1 MSQTID
7 QRIVEM
13 RFDNQQFEH
22 GVQTSLNTLDRL
34 KNALN
39 GGNKSSA
46 AFDGLNKAFSSVSL
60 TGLNG
65 LQSAIDTINSRFSI
79 MGELGYN
86 ALMRIEN
93 AAISV
98 GQKLV
103 SALTIEPIKT
113 GFQEYETQ
121 MNAVQTILANTQ
133 SKGTTLD
140 DVNKSLN
147 ELNHY
152 ADKTIY
158 NFTQM
163 TRNIGTFTAAGVGLE
178 DATSAIQGIA
188 NLAAVSGSTSQ
199 QASVAMYQLSQALAS
214 GTVKLQDWN
223 SVVNAGM
230 GGQVFQDALKTTAK
244 AIEGIDVDKLIEK
257 YGSFR
262 ETLSKT
268 GWLSTEVLTETLN
281 NFTLANT
288 EANKQM
294 LVSKGYTEEEAKS
307 ILKMAETATDAATKV
322 KTFSQLWDTTK
333 EAAQST
339 WTQTWQYIIGD
350 FEEAKFTLTEVSKAV
365 GDFIETMNAGRNEN
379 LKYWHDFGGRT
390 MMLQS
395 FKNTFEALGAV
406 LGTVGRAFREVFPET
421 TSTQLMV
428 MTRNVREFTKGL
440 KPSEETLQKVH
451 MVAKG
456 FFSALSVG
464 VSIVKAIA
472 GGIFQLA
479 SALVKMSGGLLDAAA
494 KLGRYISLCAQSLK
508 TNDTFNKIVQK
519 FVDFLSQIPGQLDGI
534 FKRITGSSLSGALN
548 KLVGVVGTALIKLT
562 GFLNRFANAD
572 TSGFGKFAD
581 DVEKKTTPLRA
592 AFAGLQSILSGIWEF
607 FKSFLPAFSAI
618 ATKVGEV
625 LNAAGTAIKNALAGA
640 SFKDA
645 ANIVNTG
652 VVAMIA
658 LGIKK
663 VFDKIADAIENA
675 GSIVDKL
682 TDILDGVCDSLKAFQ
697 TSLKADTLK
706 EIAIA
711 VGILAASIFVLSTI
725 DGPSLATA
733 LGGMTVAFGEL
744 VGAAKLLSDNINLL
758 GAAKLMMMGNALIK
772 MAAAILVLSFAV
784 KNLASLEW
792 DQLIRGLVGIAGI
805 AAVLVGAAKLMQNA
819 TAGIS
824 KASLGLMA
832 MAVAIGLLV
841 KPVKE
846 LGLLPVDQLAKGL
859 VSVGV
864 LCIELAAAM
873 RLMGSDTI
881 GVRGA
886 VGVIAYAAAINI
898 LYKAVKAF
906 GSMSFDEMIQG
917 LVAVSV
923 LLIETSTLL
932 NVAGG
937 AEHVMATGVAMIA
950 LGAAMVIFQKS
961 VAGFGSMKL
970 TELAK
975 GLGAVAVVL
984 LEMALATNA
993 MTGALPGAAAILVV
1007 ALAIDALTPAL
1018 LALSKLTVGQI
1029 VASLFEL
1036 AGVFAVFGGAAALL
1050 TPVIPAMF
1058 GLAGA
1063 IALLGAGMLA
1073 AGVGITA
1080 FAVGFTALVA
1090 LFSGGIAL
1098 ISAAIT
1104 GLISLIPKF
1113 VSGIVTLFDELLK
1126 GIAEKA
1132 PSIANSFV
1140 TIVGAILTT
1149 LATLIPQVV
1158 SLAIEII
1165 SEFLRAIKST
1175 VPQIIDTA
1183 LYIIDNFLKALSKSI
1198 PKFVQY
1204 GFDLIKGILQ
1214 GIANNI
1220 PGIIKAAADII
1231 VNFLNALAKELPR
1244 IVDAGF
1250 KLIVSFINGIADGIR
1265 SNTDDMIAAVKNL
1278 FDAMLEAAVKVLT
1291 EGIATFLGVGRDDVD
1306 GFIKGVGEKFGDV
1319 KTKAGEL
1326 VKSAISGI
1334 EEKLKDV
1341 VETGKNF
1348 VQGFING
1355 LEDVPLIGKLVSA
1368 AKDLGGKALNSL
1380 NESLDEHSP
1389 SKETEKSG
1397 ANFDEG
1403 FKIGVEEN
1411 SESVKKTVKKVGK
1424 EWLDELTK
1432 TIDGQID
1439 IFGKYENKI
1448 GMTGKALLK
1457 NMNSW
1462 SGGLE
1467 SWSKKIKYLA
1477 EEGIDKGLLQKLIDA
1492 GPKGV
1497 EYVNAFIS
1505 MTSSELAEAGK
1516 AYAESMEQPAKLAKE
1531 VLGVYAENAEQV
1543 TESTKQAVE
1552 ANVELGDSVTD
1563 TAQKLGETGEV
1574 YSQAI
1579 QKPAE
1584 AATEVLGTYAEVS
1597 SEAAGLL
1604 DEAIT
1609 KNKDLVDSVAE
1620 STEATEHQLQKAQF
1634 AYENMRDSLKGVI
1647 DSQLDIFSEFKTD
1660 TELTSEQLI
1669 TNMES
1674 QLNGVTTWSDELNG
1688 LISRGIDEGLLQH
1701 LAEMGPKGYE
1711 YVHAFTEMSDDEL
1724 SHAGELYRNSLTIS
1738 DEVSASIADK
1748 WATAGYNASLGFV
1761 QGIQAVDARAD
1772 AANLADGALESV
1784 RATLDEHSPSRVMHD
1799 IGVYFVQ
1806 GFVNGIRESYA
1817 TATGEITSFAETCI
1831 GLLKIYFAPEKFQE
1845 LGTSIGTGIQNG
1857 LNEAITAISTAFDA
1871 GGILESY
1878 GTLGQNIIQGIITG
1892 MSAKTAEAVTTV
1904 QTMMTNVSTAITGFN
1919 PQLNASGV
1927 GLITQLNAGMVS
1939 LQATVIATGN
1949 TIITQTKQKIDSFRQ
1964 PYFNSGR
1971 DLIQKVID
1979 GFKNRKSTVVNTAD
1993 EITKEADQKINSY
2006 QNTYLQTGETLIEK
2020 LRTGVA
2026 NKQQNVVTTADT
2038 LVKAAL
2044 KAITDTYNDWYA
2056 AGQYIIQGLDAG
2068 ISSMEHI
2075 IFEHLQRIAAEAIA
2089 AAEEECEIE
2098 SPSKAFFRIGKF
2110 IDLGWVNG
2118 IDAYADKVTGAA
2130 SGLAHN
2136 ALYTVRDAFSNM
2148 ASIVSDDISLD
2159 PTIRPVLDLT
2169 DVENGLTG
2177 IDSMLAAQRSLSM
2190 SIGGVNEE
2198 GLRQNRPYVI
2208 YLNTSTNLD
2217 GQVIAT
2223 SMDTILGEAL

>member
-22 GVQTSLNTLDRL
+22 GVQTSLNTLERL

-39 GGNKSSA
+39 GGNKSTA

-65 LQSAIDTINSRFSI
+65 LQNAIDTINGRFSL

-93 AAISV
+93 AAINA
-98 GQKLV
+98 GQKMV

-140 DVNKSLN
+140 DVNKALN

-188 NLAAVSGSTSQ
+188 NLAAVSGSSSQ

-244 AIEGIDVDKLIEK
+244 AIDGIDVDKLIEK

-294 LVSKGYTEEEAKS
+294 LVAKGYTEEEAKS

-350 FEEAKFTLTEVSKAV
+350 FEEAKFTFTEISKAV
-365 GDFIETMNAGRNEN
+365 NNFIEVMNAGRNEN

-421 TSTQLMV
+421 TSTQLMI
-428 MTRNVREFTKGL
+428 MTRHIREFTEGL
-440 KPSEETLQKVH
+440 KPSEETLQKIH
-451 MVAKG
+451 TVAKG
-456 FFSALSVG
+456 FFSVLDIG
-464 VSIVKAIA
+464 VQIVKAIA

-479 SALVKMSGGLLDAAA
+479 SSLVSMSGGLLDAAA

-519 FVDFLSQIPGQLDGI
+519 FIGFLAQIPGQLDGI
-534 FKRITGSSLSGALN
+534 FKRITGSSIGGALN
-548 KLVGVVGTALIKLT
+548 KLAGTVGSALVKLT

-572 TSGFGKFAD
+572 TSGFGKFAN

-592 AFAGLQSILSGIWEF
+592 AFAGLKSVLSGIWEF
-607 FKSFLPAFSAI
+607 FKSFLPAFGVI
-618 ATKVGEV
+618 AAKVGEV
-625 LNAAGTAIKNALAGA
+625 LNTAGTAIKNALAGA

-645 ANIVNTG
+645 ANVVNTG
-652 VVAMIA
+652 IVAMLA

-663 VFDKIADAIENA
+663 VFDKIADTIENA
-675 GSIVDKL
+675 GSIVEKL
-682 TDILDGVCDSLKAFQ
+682 TDILDGVCDSLQAFQ

-744 VGAAKLLSDNINLL
+744 VAAAKLLSDNISLL
-758 GAAKLMMMGNALIK
+758 GSAKLMLMGTALIK
-772 MAAAILVLSFAV
+772 LAAAILVLSIAV

-792 DQLIRGLVGIAGI
+792 DQLARGLTGVAGI
-805 AAVLVGAAKLMQNA
+805 AAILVASAKLMQNA

-832 MAVAIGLLV
+832 MAVAVRLLA

-846 LGLLPVDQLAKGL
+846 LGLLPFDQMAKGL

-864 LCIELAAAM
+864 LCVELAGAM

-881 GVRGA
+881 GIGGA
-886 VGVIAYAAAINI
+886 VGVIAFAAAINI

-906 GSMSFDEMIQG
+906 GVMPFDEMIQG
-917 LVAVSV
+917 LVGVSV
-923 LLIETSTLL
+923 VLIETSTLM

-937 AEHVMATGVAMIA
+937 ADHILATGVAMIA
-950 LGAAMVIFQKS
+950 LGAAMAIFQKS
-961 VAGFGSMKL
+961 VAAFGKMKL

-975 GLGAVAVVL
+975 GIGAIAIVLIEMAVA
-984 LEMALATNA
+984 ANA
-993 MTGALPGAAAILVV
+993 MTGALPGAAAILVI

-1029 VASLFEL
+1029 AASLFEL
-1036 AGVFAVFGGAAALL
+1036 AGVFTVFGVAAALL
-1050 TPVIPAMF
+1050 TPVIPAML

-1063 IALLGAGMLA
+1063 ITLLGVGLLA
-1073 AGVGITA
+1073 AGVGIAA
-1080 FAVGFTALVA
+1080 FAVGFTTLIS
-1090 LFSGGIAL
+1090 LFSGGISVIIGAIEGLLSAVPLIATVLVTAIDEFLKAL
-1098 ISAAIT
+1098 
-1104 GLISLIPKF
+1104 
-1113 VSGIVTLFDELLK
+1113 
-1126 GIAEKA
+1126 AEKV
-1132 PSIANSFV
+1132 PSIAESLV
-1140 TIVGAILTT
+1140 TVIGTIITT
-1149 LATLIPQVV
+1149 LETLIPQIVDF
-1158 SLAIEII
+1158 AIKLI

-1175 VPQIIDTA
+1175 VTQIVDTA
-1183 LYIIDNFLKALSKSI
+1183 LYIIDHFIKALSKSI

-1220 PGIIKAAADII
+1220 PGIIKAAADIV
-1231 VNFLNALAKELPR
+1231 VNFLNSLAKELPR
-1244 IVDAGF
+1244 IVEAGF
-1250 KLIVSFINGIADGIR
+1250 NLIVSFINGIADGIR
-1265 SNTDDMIAAVKNL
+1265 NNTDDMIAAVKNL
-1278 FDAMLEAAVKVLT
+1278 FDAMLEAAVKVLE

-1306 GFIKGVGEKFGDV
+1306 GFIKGVGEKFSDV
-1319 KTKAGEL
+1319 SAKAGEL
-1326 VKSAISGI
+1326 VKTAIGGI
-1334 EEKLKDV
+1334 EEKIGDV

-1368 AKDLGGKALNSL
+1368 AKGLGGKALNSL

-1397 ANFDEG
+1397 ENFDEG

-1411 SESVKKTVKKVGK
+1411 SDGVKKTIKKVGK

-1448 GMTGKALLK
+1448 GMTGKVLLK

-1467 SWSKKIKYLA
+1467 SWSKKIKFLA
-1477 EEGIDKGLLQKLIDA
+1477 EEGIDNGLLQKLIDA

-1505 MTSSELAEAGK
+1505 MTSDELAEAGK
-1516 AYAESMEQPAKLAKE
+1516 AYAESMEQPAKLAKD
-1531 VLGVYAENAEQV
+1531 VLDVYAANAEQV
-1543 TESTKQAVE
+1543 TESTKTAVE
-1552 ANVELGDSVTD
+1552 ANVELGNSVTT

-1574 YSQAI
+1574 YSEAI
-1579 QKPAE
+1579 EKPAE
-1584 AATEVLGTYAEVS
+1584 AASEVLGTYAEVS
-1597 SEAAGLL
+1597 GKAAEIL

-1609 KNKDLVDSVAE
+1609 KNKDLVDSVAL
-1620 STEATEHQLQKAQF
+1620 STEATESQLQRAQF
-1634 AYENMRDSLKGVI
+1634 AYENMRDSLKEVI
-1647 DSQLDIFSEFKTD
+1647 DSQIDIFSEFKTD
-1660 TELTSEQLI
+1660 TELTSGQLI
-1669 TNMES
+1669 KNMES
-1674 QLNGVTTWSDELNG
+1674 QLNGVTKWSDELNG
-1688 LISRGIDEGLLQH
+1688 LISKGIDEGLFQN
-1701 LAEMGPKGYE
+1701 LAQMGPKGYE
-1711 YVHAFTEMSDDEL
+1711 YVHAFSTMSETEL
-1724 SHAGELYRNSLTIS
+1724 AHASELYRNSLSIS
-1738 DEVSASIADK
+1738 DEVSRDIAGKWTAAGLNATLGYKQGVASSDAKDEAKKVGNDSIF
-1748 WATAGYNASLGFV
+1748 SLL
-1761 QGIQAVDARAD
+1761 D
-1772 AANLADGALESV
+1772 S
-1784 RATLDEHSPSRVMHD
+1784 LDEHSPSRKTYD
-1799 IGVYFVQ
+1799 AGINFVQ
-1806 GFVNGIRESYA
+1806 GFANGIRGSYA
-1817 TATGEITSFAETCI
+1817 TATGEATSFAETVL

-1845 LGTSIGTGIQNG
+1845 LGTNIGTGIQNG
-1857 LNEAITAISTAFDA
+1857 LNEAITTISSAFQA
-1871 GGILESY
+1871 GGILEMY
-1878 GTLGQNIIQGIITG
+1878 GTLGQNIIQNIITG
-1892 MSAKTAEAVTTV
+1892 MNAKTAEAVNTV
-1904 QTMMTNVSTAITGFN
+1904 NVIITSVNTKITSFNPIFNTSGSGLISQLNLGFN
-1919 PQLNASGV
+1919 SQLS
-1927 GLITQLNAGMVS
+1927 
-1939 LQATVIATGN
+1939 TVVTTAN
-1949 TIITQTKQKIDSFRQ
+1949 TIITQAKQKIDSYRQ

-1979 GFKNRKSTVVNTAD
+1979 GFKNRKSTVINTANT
-1993 EITKEADQKINSY
+1993 ITKEANQKISSY
-2006 QNTYLQTGETLIEK
+2006 QATYQTTGETLIEK
-2020 LRTGVA
+2020 LRTGMES
-2026 NKQQNVVTTADT
+2026 KQANVVTTSDV

-2044 KAITDTYNDWYA
+2044 KAITDTYNDWYN
-2056 AGQYIIQGLDAG
+2056 AGQYIIEGLDAG
-2068 ISSMEHI
+2068 ISSMEHV

-2098 SPSKAFFRIGKF
+2098 SPSKVFYRIGKY
-2110 IDLGWVNG
+2110 IILGWVNG
-2118 IDAYADKVTGAA
+2118 IDAYASRVIDSTGD
-2130 SGLAHN
+2130 LAGN
-2136 ALYTVRDAFSNM
+2136 AIDTVRNAIGKI
-2148 ASIVSDDISLD
+2148 ASIVSDDIELD

-2169 DVENGLTG
+2169 DVENGISGL
-2177 IDSMLAAQRSLSM
+2177 DNMLAAQRSLSM
-2190 SIGGVNEE
+2190 AVNGISED
-2198 GLRQNRPYVI
+2198 GMHKQQPYII

-2217 GQVIAT
+2217 GKVLAT